1 MTQSGLVPFAPRN
14 DVRRRHPAPRRR
26 WSPRAANLALTLA
39 ALLGAAPIAAQAQQ
53 GTVAGTVLV
62 EGAQRPLT
70 GAQVTVEGQAG
81 VGAIT
86 DGSGR
91 FRITGLTGTTVT
103 LNVRALGY
111 RPETQTVNVGS
122 TNLRFILSAR
132 AVELNQVVVTG
143 TAGGEQLRSLGTSVA
158 GVNVSDVTAKTAVP
172 SVEAL
177 LNGRTP
183 GVVVLPGTGQIGAG
197 ANIRIRGLGT
207 LSLSSQPLVYVDGIR
222 VNNATGSGI
231 SVQAFG
237 SGVISRL
244 NDFDPSEIENIE
256 VLKGPAAATLYGT
269 EAARGVINIITKK
282 GAAGGTKYSFQVQG
296 GTNWFQNDEGRIAT
310 NYCVQPTPTQCLNS
324 NAVAG
329 PLLGLNVVKQEK
341 ARGTP
346 IFRTGDIRNYAA
358 NVSGGSALFRFFAS
372 GEVGTSEGAERTN
385 SRNQRSVRT
394 NLNITPNSKV
404 DVATSVGYIN
414 SKTQLSCEA
423 GCGGAMWESMYSNP
437 VNLPQFCPS
446 GDVGCTYV
454 RGFQST
460 PPEAYN
466 FFYSA
471 PNLNRLTASATV
483 QYRPF
488 SWMSHR
494 FAIGTDFNNE
504 DNPETVPYLTNDT
517 AAFFWGD
524 YAKGYR
530 YHNQHQ
536 ATYNT
541 YDYTGS
547 VNFAPTSS
555 LTSKTSLGV
564 QYYQRKDQFIQGEGD
579 FFPAPGLETIGSAG
593 TKVGLTDGW
602 SGNNTLGY
610 YVQEQVGWKDRLYVT
625 AAARVDNNSSFGKDV
640 KWVGYP
646 KASLSYVASEDPWVR
661 KKLPDLVNSLRFRA
675 AYGASGQQ
683 PALNTALQTL
693 SPAAGPNGQGILTPN
708 TLGNKDLK
716 PERVEGLEVGFESG
730 MFSDRF
736 GVDFTYFRD
745 KSKDAILSRGVA
757 PSSGFG
763 SQNQFFNSGQITKQ
777 GIELGLKGQIINVRD
792 YAWDV
797 SFTLGTHSSKIDR
810 LNGVDTSIN
819 IGTTPVAHRI
829 GYAPFD
835 WFSYKVLSAEY
846 NPTTRR
852 AVNAMCDNGRGQPTP
867 CLNANGSP
875 IAHIVFLVHSI
886 PTSEGSFTST
896 FRFLRN
902 FSVYAMADYAAGYKR
917 LDNNLRIRCQ
927 IFYTCA
933 EYLQPE
939 KTSPREL
946 VQMQT
951 NGTLR
956 DFVINNARYVKL
968 REISLSYDAPASIA
982 AKAGAKNGGFT
993 LSARNL
999 HTWTPYTG
1007 LDPESE
1013 FVSGTPVNVDQAHV
1027 PQLTAMVLTIRLS
1040 Y

>member
-81 VGAIT
+81 VGATT

-111 RPETQTVNVGS
+111 RPETQTVSVGS
-122 TNLRFILSAR
+122 TNLRFVLSAR

-197 ANIRIRGLGT
+197 ANIRIRGMGT
-207 LSLSSQPLVYVDGIR
+207 LSLSSQPLVYVDGVR

-237 SGVISRL
+237 SGVVSRL

-296 GTNWFQNDEGRIAT
+296 GSNWFQDAEGRIPT

-324 NAVAG
+324 NSVAG

-341 ARGTP
+341 DRGTP
-346 IFRTGDIRNYAA
+346 IFRTGDVRNYAA
-358 NVSGGSALFRFFAS
+358 NVSGGTAAFRFFAS
-372 GEVGTSEGAERTN
+372 GEVGTNEGAERTN
-385 SRNQRSVRT
+385 ARNQRSVRT
-394 NLNITPNSKV
+394 NLNITPNAKV
-404 DVATSVGYIN
+404 DIATSVGYIN
-414 SKTQLSCEA
+414 SKTQLSCEG

-437 VNLPQFCPS
+437 ANLPQFCGS
-446 GDVGCTYV
+446 NDVGCTYV

-460 PPEAYN
+460 PPEAFN
-466 FFYSA
+466 VLNIA
-471 PNLNRLTASATV
+471 QNLNRLTASATV

-488 SWMSHR
+488 EWMSHR
-494 FAIGTDFNNE
+494 FAIGTDLNLE

-517 AAFFWGD
+517 AAYFWGD

-547 VNFAPTSS
+547 LSFAPTSS

-593 TKVGLTDGW
+593 TKLGLTDGW

-610 YVQEQVGWKDRLYVT
+610 YAQEQVGWKDRLYVT

-646 KASLSYVASEDPWVR
+646 KASLSYVASEDPWVS
-661 KKLPDLVNSLRFRA
+661 KKLPKLVNSLRLRA

-716 PERVEGLEVGFESG
+716 PERVEGLELGFETG

-736 GVDFTYFRD
+736 GIDFTYFRD

-777 GIELGLKGQIINVRD
+777 GVELGLKGQIVNARD

-810 LNGVDTSIN
+810 LNGRDTTIDLGS
-819 IGTTPVAHRI
+819 ASHRI
-829 GYAPFD
+829 GYAPWD
-835 WFSYKVLSAEY
+835 WFSYKILSAEY
-846 NPTTRR
+846 NPTTRK
-852 AVNAMCDNGRGQPTP
+852 AFNSMCDNGRGQPTP
-867 CLNANGSP
+867 CLNANGGV
-875 IAHIVFLVHSI
+875 IAPKVFLGHSI
-886 PTSEGSFTST
+886 PTAEGSFTST
-896 FRFLRN
+896 VRFLRN
-902 FSVYAMADYAAGYKR
+902 FSVYAMADYATGYKR

-939 KTSPREL
+939 KTNPREL

-968 REISLSYDAPASIA
+968 REVSLSYDAPAGIA
-982 AKAGAKNGGFT
+982 ARAGAKNGGFT

-999 HTWTPYTG
+999 HSWTPYTG
-1007 LDPESE
+1007 LDPESQ
-1013 FVSGTPVNVDQAHV
+1013 FVSGTPINLDQAHM
-1027 PQLTAMVLTIRLS
+1027 PQLTSVVLTVRLS

>member
-39 ALLGAAPIAAQAQQ
+39 ALFGAAPIAAQAQQ

-81 VGAIT
+81 VGATT

-111 RPETQTVNVGS
+111 RPETQTVSVGS
-122 TNLRFILSAR
+122 TNLRFVLSAR

-197 ANIRIRGLGT
+197 ANIRIRGMGT
-207 LSLSSQPLVYVDGIR
+207 LSLSSQPLVYVDGVR

-237 SGVISRL
+237 SGVVSRL

-296 GTNWFQNDEGRIAT
+296 GSNWFQDAEGRIPT

-324 NAVAG
+324 NSVAG

-341 ARGTP
+341 DRGTP
-346 IFRTGDIRNYAA
+346 IFRTGDVRNYAA
-358 NVSGGSALFRFFAS
+358 NVSGGTAAFRFFAS
-372 GEVGTSEGAERTN
+372 GEVGTNEGAERTN
-385 SRNQRSVRT
+385 ARNQRSVRT
-394 NLNITPNSKV
+394 NLNITPNAKV
-404 DVATSVGYIN
+404 DIATSVGYIN
-414 SKTQLSCEA
+414 SKTQLSCEG

-437 VNLPQFCPS
+437 ANLPQFCGS
-446 GDVGCTYV
+446 NDVGCTYV

-460 PPEAYN
+460 PPEAFN
-466 FFYSA
+466 VLNIA
-471 PNLNRLTASATV
+471 QNLNRLTASATV

-488 SWMSHR
+488 AWMSHR
-494 FAIGTDFNNE
+494 FAIGTDLNLE

-517 AAFFWGD
+517 AAYFWGD

-547 VNFAPTSS
+547 LSFAPTSS

-593 TKVGLTDGW
+593 TKLGLTDGW

-610 YVQEQVGWKDRLYVT
+610 YAQEQVGWKDRLYVT

-646 KASLSYVASEDPWVR
+646 KASLSYVASEDPWVS
-661 KKLPDLVNSLRFRA
+661 KKLPKLVNSLRLRA

-716 PERVEGLEVGFESG
+716 PERVEGLELGFETG

-736 GVDFTYFRD
+736 GIDFTYFRD

-777 GIELGLKGQIINVRD
+777 GVELGLKGQIVNARD

-810 LNGVDTSIN
+810 LNGRDTTIDLGS
-819 IGTTPVAHRI
+819 ASHRI
-829 GYAPFD
+829 GYAPWD
-835 WFSYKVLSAEY
+835 WFSYKILSAEY
-846 NPTTRR
+846 NPTTRK
-852 AVNAMCDNGRGQPTP
+852 AFNSMCDNGRGQPTP
-867 CLNANGSP
+867 CLNANGGV
-875 IAHIVFLVHSI
+875 IAPKVFLGHSI
-886 PTSEGSFTST
+886 PTAEGSFTST
-896 FRFLRN
+896 VRFLRN
-902 FSVYAMADYAAGYKR
+902 FSVYAMADYATGYKR

-939 KTSPREL
+939 KANPREL

-968 REISLSYDAPASIA
+968 REVSLSYDAPADIA
-982 AKAGAKNGGFT
+982 ARAGAKNGGFT

-999 HTWTPYTG
+999 HSWTPYTG
-1007 LDPESE
+1007 LDPESQ
-1013 FVSGTPVNVDQAHV
+1013 FVSGTPINLDQAHM
-1027 PQLTAMVLTIRLS
+1027 PQLTSVVLTVRLS